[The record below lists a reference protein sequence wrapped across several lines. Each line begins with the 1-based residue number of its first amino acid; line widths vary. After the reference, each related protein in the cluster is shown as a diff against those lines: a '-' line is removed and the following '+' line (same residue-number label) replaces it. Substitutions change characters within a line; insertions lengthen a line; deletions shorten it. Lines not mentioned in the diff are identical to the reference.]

1 MKLSY
6 FSLMV
11 TFLFCLSV
19 QAQDDEVEMPLQPLH
34 NLQFNMEAQVSA
46 SEGVTPLWLNANKHG
61 LSSLEN
67 VNGYMRA
74 AVIRP
79 LSTDSLRK
87 WGIGYGV
94 DVAVATNYTSDV
106 IVQQAFAEL
115 RWLHGAL
122 SVGSKEYPMQLKNN
136 ALSSGSQTLGINARP
151 VPQVRLS
158 MPDYWTIP
166 LTRGWVHVKGHL
178 AFGMMTDDNWQK
190 DFTHRQTK
198 YTEGTLFHS
207 KAGYLKI
214 GGNNEFQA
222 PLSLELGL
230 EMASTF
236 GGRSYLVPG
245 WGSVID
251 VMHNQGGLRGMKNAL
266 MLAGSDQDEGV
277 YHNAAGNQLGS
288 WMARV
293 NYDDEEWKVGAYID
307 HFFEDHSQ
315 LYFLGKSGY
324 GTGDRWNNRTNGLM
338 VYNLKDMLL
347 GIELN
352 LKYGTWLR
360 NLVVEYIYTKDQS
373 GPLYHDNT
381 PNLPFKVSGI
391 DNYYNHS
398 TFTGWQHWGQVM
410 GNPLYRS
417 PIYNDDGIIDVR
429 DNRFKAIHIGMS
441 GQLGQFG
448 LLRSLGQFGQLDY
461 RLMATYQSGVGTY
474 VNPYTKPHHNL
485 SLMAEGIYR
494 VEEGFF
500 HGWQFKAAAGLDV
513 GSILG
518 NNYGLQITIS
528 KQLKIKD

>member
-1 MKLSY
+1 MKIPYLLLMLL
-6 FSLMV
+6 FS
-11 TFLFCLSV
+11 CLAV
-19 QAQDDEVEMPLQPLH
+19 QAQDEPDTPLQPFH
-34 NLQFNMEAQVSA
+34 NLQFKVEAQVSA

-67 VNGYMRA
+67 VNGYLRA

-87 WGIGYGV
+87 WGVGYGV
-94 DVAVATNYTSDV
+94 DVAVAANYTSDV

-136 ALSSGSQTLGINARP
+136 TLSSGSQTLGINARP

-166 LTRGWVHVKGHL
+166 FTRGWVHVKGHL
-178 AFGMMTDDNWQK
+178 AYGMMTDENWQK
-190 DFTHRQTK
+190 DFTNQQNK

-222 PLSLELGL
+222 PLSLELGM

-236 GGRSYLVPG
+236 GGRSYLVPVAG
-245 WGSVID
+245 GIID
-251 VMHNQGGLRGMKNAL
+251 VMDNQGGLRGMKNAL

-288 WMARV
+288 WMARI
-293 NYDDEEWKVGAYID
+293 NYDEEEWRVAAYID

-347 GIELN
+347 GVELN
-352 LKYGTWLR
+352 MKYGTWLK
-360 NLVVEYIYTKDQS
+360 NLVIEYMYTKDQS
-373 GPLYHDNT
+373 GPIYHDNT
-381 PNLPFKVSGI
+381 PNLPFKVSGM

-398 TFTGWQHWGQVM
+398 IFTGWQHWGQVI

-417 PIYNDDGIIDVR
+417 PLYNNDGVIDVR
-429 DNRFKAIHIGMS
+429 DNRFKAIHIGID
-441 GQLGQFG
+441 GILGQVG
-448 LLRSLGQFGQLDY
+448 LFSSLGLFGPLGY
-461 RLMATYQSGVGTY
+461 RLLATYQSGVGTY
-474 VNPYTKPHHNL
+474 FNPYTKPHHNV
-485 SLMAEGIYR
+485 SLMAECTYR
-494 VEEGFF
+494 PEQGLLR
-500 HGWQFKAAAGLDV
+500 GWQLKAAAGMDI

-518 NNYGLQITIS
+518 HNYGLQVTVS
-528 KQLKIKD
+528 KQLKIER

>member
-1 MKLSY
+1 
-6 FSLMV
+6 
-11 TFLFCLSV
+11 
-19 QAQDDEVEMPLQPLH
+19 
-34 NLQFNMEAQVSA
+34 
-46 SEGVTPLWLNANKHG
+46 
-61 LSSLEN
+61 
-67 VNGYMRA
+67 
-74 AVIRP
+74 
-79 LSTDSLRK
+79 
-87 WGIGYGV
+87 
-94 DVAVATNYTSDV
+94 
-106 IVQQAFAEL
+106 
-115 RWLHGAL
+115 
-122 SVGSKEYPMQLKNN
+122 
-136 ALSSGSQTLGINARP
+136 
-151 VPQVRLS
+151 
-158 MPDYWTIP
+158 
-166 LTRGWVHVKGHL
+166 
-178 AFGMMTDDNWQK
+178 MTDENWQK
-190 DFTHRQTK
+190 DFTHQQSK

-207 KAGYLKI
+207 KASYLKI

-222 PLSLELGL
+222 PLSLELGM

-236 GGRSYLVPG
+236 GGRSYQVPVAG
-245 WGSVID
+245 GVVD

-293 NYDDEEWKVGAYID
+293 NYDEEEWRVAAYID

-352 LKYGTWLR
+352 LKYGTWLK

-398 TFTGWQHWGQVM
+398 TFTGWQHWGQVI

-417 PIYNDDGIIDVR
+417 PIYNDDGVIDVR
-429 DNRFKAIHIGMS
+429 DNRFKAIHIGMDGNL
-441 GQLGQFG
+441 GQLRFF
-448 LLRSLGQFGQLDY
+448 RSLRLFGSLGY

-474 VNPYTKPHHNL
+474 INPYTKPHHNV
-485 SLMAEGIYR
+485 SLMAECSYHP
-494 VEEGFF
+494 EEGFLR
-500 HGWQFKAAAGLDV
+500 GWQLKTAAGMDI

-518 NNYGLQITIS
+518 HNYGLQVTVS
-528 KQLKIKD
+528 KQLKIIGP

>member
-1 MKLSY
+1 MLSC
-6 FSLMV
+6 FATL
-11 TFLFCLSV
+11 
-19 QAQDDEVEMPLQPLH
+19 AQDDAPQLPFQPFH
-34 NLQFNMEAQVSA
+34 NLQCKVEAQVSA
-46 SEGVTPLWLNANKHG
+46 SEGITPLWLNANKHG
-61 LSSLEN
+61 LSSLEA
-67 VNGYMRA
+67 VNGYLRA
-74 AVIRP
+74 VVIRP

-87 WGIGYGV
+87 WGVGYGV
-94 DVAVATNYTSDV
+94 DVAVAANYTSDV

-136 ALSSGSQTLGINARP
+136 TLSSGSQTLGINARP
-151 VPQVRLS
+151 VPQVRFSL
-158 MPDYWTIP
+158 PDYWTIP
-166 LTRGWVHVKGHL
+166 FTKGWVHIKGHF
-178 AFGMMTDDNWQK
+178 AYGMMTDENWQK
-190 DFTHRQTK
+190 DFTHQQSK

-222 PLSLELGL
+222 PLSLELGM

-236 GGRSYLVPG
+236 GGRSYQVPVAG
-245 WGSVID
+245 GVVD

-293 NYDDEEWKVGAYID
+293 NYDEEEWRVAAYID

-352 LKYGTWLR
+352 LKYGTWLK

-398 TFTGWQHWGQVM
+398 TFTGWQHWGQVI

-417 PIYNDDGIIDVR
+417 PIYNDDGVIDVR
-429 DNRFKAIHIGMS
+429 DNRFKAIHIGMDGNL
-441 GQLGQFG
+441 GQLRFF
-448 LLRSLGQFGQLDY
+448 RSLRLFGSLGY

-474 VNPYTKPHHNL
+474 INPYTKPHHNV
-485 SLMAEGIYR
+485 SLMAECSYHP
-494 VEEGFF
+494 EEGFLR
-500 HGWQFKAAAGLDV
+500 GWQLKTAAGMDI

-518 NNYGLQITIS
+518 HNYGLQVTVS
-528 KQLKIKD
+528 KQLKIIGP